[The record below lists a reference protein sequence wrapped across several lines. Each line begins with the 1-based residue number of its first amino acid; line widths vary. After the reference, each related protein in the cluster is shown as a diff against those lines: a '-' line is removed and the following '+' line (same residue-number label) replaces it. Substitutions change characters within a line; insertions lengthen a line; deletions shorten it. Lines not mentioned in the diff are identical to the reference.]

1 MTGASIETFQ
11 GIDTKDYGL
20 IFKAIMQHSKDGLF
34 VTDHVGNVV
43 MINRATE
50 EMCDIKAYQVLG
62 RNVRDLVKEGFWDP
76 AVSLQVIEKR
86 RPISLIQTTRR
97 KKKLLSTGIPIF
109 DDQGEL
115 KFVLVNDRDISFLS
129 GLIETLEANEQTDS
143 LLRFELSDFGL
154 AAAEMEGVVIRSQA
168 MVDVFKMVVRAA
180 KFNIS
185 LVLTGDSGVGKS
197 MVARLIHKLSDRRNG
212 PFVDLNCGA
221 IAENLL
227 ESELF
232 GHERGAF
239 TGASPTG
246 KKGLFEV
253 AHNGTLFLD
262 EVGEIPQALQV
273 KLLKFLET
281 KEIMRVGA
289 VVPQKINTR
298 IIAATNQDLE
308 VMVADD
314 KFRSDLFFRLNEVP
328 IHIPSLSERSED
340 IEPLIKHFLKRYN
353 QEFNTRKIIS
363 KTVRAALRQYRFP
376 GNVRELENLIKRLVT
391 MTEGDIIRLKN
402 IPALLLKSI
411 PCMTRCSDD
420 ELQTYQQEVASFEVK
435 IIKDAIRKHGSQ
447 RKAAKALGLSQS
459 TLSRKLKAGDPPH
472 IVH

>member
-1 MTGASIETFQ
+1 MTGASIEKFQ

-109 DDQGEL
+109 DDQDEL

-129 GLIETLEANEQTDS
+129 GLIETLEANEQTDN

-168 MVDVFKMVVRAA
+168 MVEVFKMVVRAA

-185 LVLTGDSGVGKS
+185 LVLTGESGVGKS

-232 GHERGAF
+232 GHERGSF

-281 KEIMRVGA
+281 KKIMRVGA
-289 VVPQKINTR
+289 VIPQKINTR

-308 VMVADD
+308 VMVADG

-340 IEPLIKHFLKRYN
+340 IEPLIQHFLKRYN
-353 QEFNTRKIIS
+353 KEFNTRKIIS
-363 KTVRAALRQYRFP
+363 KTVRGAMRQYRFP

-411 PCMTRCSDD
+411 PGMTRCSDD
-420 ELQTYQQEVASFEVK
+420 ELQTYQQEVASFEIK

>member
-185 LVLTGDSGVGKS
+185 LVLTGESGVGKS

-273 KLLKFLET
+273 KLLKFFET

-340 IEPLIKHFLKRYN
+340 IEPLIQHFLKRYN

-420 ELQTYQQEVASFEVK
+420 ELQTYQQAVASFEVK